1 MEPNYRPKRMAA
13 LFSNGIPLPY
23 AWLAY
28 LKNVNLV
35 EEFGTGE
42 GFWKIF
48 AAGVRTVQVRP
59 GQLRIMLEE

>member
-1 MEPNYRPKRMAA
+1 MAA

-28 LKNVNLV
+28 LKNLNLV

-42 GFWKIF
+42 GVWKIF

-59 GQLRIMLEE
+59 GRLRIMLQE